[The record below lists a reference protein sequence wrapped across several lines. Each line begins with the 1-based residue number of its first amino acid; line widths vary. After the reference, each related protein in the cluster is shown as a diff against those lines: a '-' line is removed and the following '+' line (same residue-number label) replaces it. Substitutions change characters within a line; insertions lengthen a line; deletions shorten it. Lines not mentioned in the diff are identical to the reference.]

1 MIDRYAIDIRS
12 IMPCFGRFRKGSSE
26 GVESMKKSLIN
37 LSYYE
42 ATANRDDA
50 YAPLSGDVAADV
62 VVVGGGFTGL
72 SAALELAGAGMSVV
86 VLEAGKIGSGASGRN
101 GGQVCTGFSPGQA
114 RLETQVSK
122 ADAKRCFD
130 IAEEAKDLIEARI
143 AKHKIDCNLTWG
155 YLHCIPKPTQMAM
168 LREWQAEYDALG
180 YSGCEVLDKP
190 ALQAKLGS
198 TLYHGALR
206 EPRAGHF
213 HTLNYLKGL
222 AAAAQKAG
230 AAIHENSRVLEV
242 NSGNTPWARTA
253 AGKVTAKFMVIGG
266 NAYLGTTV
274 PELSGRV
281 MPVTSY
287 IITTEPLG
295 EARAKSLILDN
306 EAVADSNFIVDYF
319 RRTPDHRLLFGG
331 RASYSTMEPSDLGA
345 YMRPRMLKVFPQLA
359 DVKIEHAWGG
369 YIAITSNRIPD
380 CGRLSPTSYY
390 AHGYSGQGVALAQMY
405 GKLMAEAIRGTAERF
420 DLMAR
425 FRHLPFP
432 GGPIRTP
439 LLAAAM
445 LYYRIKDAL
454 A

>member
-1 MIDRYAIDIRS
+1 MRQ
-12 IMPCFGRFRKGSSE
+12 
-26 GVESMKKSLIN
+26 SLIAE
-37 LSYYE
+37 SYYQ
-42 ATANRDDA
+42 ATAKLSDA
-50 YAPLSGDVAADV
+50 YPALAGDVACDA

-72 SAALELAGAGMSVV
+72 SAALELAEAGLSVI
-86 VLEAGKIGSGASGRN
+86 VLEAGRIGAGASGRN
-101 GGQVCTGFSPGQA
+101 GGQICTGFSPGQA

-122 ADAKRCFD
+122 ADAQRCFAL
-130 IAEEAKDLIEARI
+130 AEEAKALIESRI
-143 AKHKIDCNLTWG
+143 ARHKIDCDLTWG
-155 YLHCIPKPTQMAM
+155 YLHCIPKPTQMDM
-168 LREWQAEYDALG
+168 LREWAEEYAALG
-180 YSGCEVLDKP
+180 YSGCTVLDKQ

-198 TLYHGALR
+198 TLYHGAMR

-213 HTLNYLKGL
+213 HTLNYLAGL
-222 AAAAQKAG
+222 AAAAVRAG
-230 AAIHENSRVLEV
+230 VRIHENSRVLEV
-242 NSGNTPWARTA
+242 DTGSAPFARTA
-253 AGKVTAKFMVIGG
+253 AGKVTAKFLVIGG
-266 NAYLGTTV
+266 NAYLGKTV
-274 PELSGRV
+274 PALSGRV

-295 EARAKSLILDN
+295 EARAKSLIMDN

-331 RASYSTMEPSDLGA
+331 RASYSTLEPSDLGA

-359 DVKIEHAWGG
+359 DVKIAHAWGG

-380 CGRLSPTSYY
+380 CGRLSATTYY

-420 DLMAR
+420 DLLAR

-454 A
+454 S